1 MYCSFPS
8 LWGSSLPLFEVC
20 GLINFHGIKRNF
32 YFLPTAFFT
41 YIRSGWKWV
50 LTPLTTCSIFY
61 VLLTVHLGISLV
73 NNQLDAQFFSVYVY
87 FVALHVSS
95 MYVGDRLICRY
106 GWNSVPSIPAYH
118 CMRENSLSLSH
129 THTHTHTHTQT
140 RARTRARTHT
150 YIYTGLGVLPGSTA
164 RGSREEK

>member
-87 FVALHVSS
+87 FDTLRVASNHVLIIRRLNCINTSGICHSMQVTVWYAGIDGTPRSS
-95 MYVGDRLICRY
+95 
-106 GWNSVPSIPAYH
+106 
-118 CMRENSLSLSH
+118 
-129 THTHTHTHTQT
+129 
-140 RARTRARTHT
+140 
-150 YIYTGLGVLPGSTA
+150 IYTCTLDLHTGRPLTESDHTRCCISTI
-164 RGSREEK
+164 